1 MFGHGSVGLLHGS
14 VLSCEYTKLKKY
26 AILQV
31 SQYQH

>member
-14 VLSCEYTKLKKY
+14 VLSSKYNKEKKY